1 MQDAPTT
8 RATTADSAAADP
20 VLRLPAGFRWGAATA
35 AFQIEGATDAAGR
48 GPSIWDTFTAEP
60 GRVVDGSNALVA
72 ADSYRR
78 FRDDVALLAEL
89 GATDYR
95 FSIAW
100 PRVQPSGTGP
110 ANAAGL
116 DYYERLVDALA
127 EAGIAPL
134 PTLYHWDL
142 PQPLEDAGGWLVRD
156 TAERFAEYV
165 GLVLDRLGDRVGRW
179 ITLNEP
185 AMTTLEGYAL
195 GTQAPGR
202 QLMLG
207 ALPTVH
213 HQLLGHGLAVAAIRA
228 AGNAEVGI
236 TNNHTLVVPAGESID
251 DLMAAGAFDLIYNRI
266 FAGPVLTGAY
276 PDLSAFG
283 LEQFPGLEAG
293 DLELI
298 SAPLDFYGVNFYNP
312 TYVAAPAAGSE
323 FAAAGLPFELVAP
336 PEGTPLTGFDWP
348 IVPGAFTEL
357 LVGLRRDYGDAL
369 PPVVI
374 TENGASF
381 VDEVVEAS
389 DGGRAVHDAERIAY
403 LDGHLRAVAAAIEQG
418 VDVRGYFAWSLMDN
432 FEWAQGYTQRF
443 GLVHVDFETGERTRK
458 DSFGWYRELIAAQPR

>member
-1 MQDAPTT
+1 MDAS
-8 RATTADSAAADP
+8 SAGAMES
-20 VLRLPAGFRWGAATA
+20 LRLPAGFRWGAATA
-35 AFQIEGATDAAGR
+35 AFQIEGSTTADGR

-60 GRVVDGSNALVA
+60 GRVIDGSNALVA

-78 FRDDVALLAEL
+78 YRDDIALLADL

-95 FSIAW
+95 FSISW
-100 PRVQPSGTGP
+100 PRVQPGGSGP

-116 DYYERLVDALA
+116 DHYERFVDALG

-134 PTLYHWDL
+134 ATLYHWDL

-156 TAERFAEYV
+156 TASRYADYV

-202 QLMLG
+202 TLMLG

-228 AGNAEVGI
+228 SGARPGSGPIEVGI
-236 TNNHTLVVPAGESID
+236 TNNHTLVVPASEEAA

-266 FAGPVLTGAY
+266 FIDPVLTGAY

-283 LEQFPGLEAG
+283 LAEFPGVEPG
-293 DLELI
+293 DLEAI
-298 SAPLDFYGVNFYNP
+298 SAPLDFYGVNSYNP
-312 TYVAAPAAGSE
+312 TYVAAPAEGSE
-323 FAAAGLPFELVAP
+323 FALAGLPFEPAAP
-336 PEGTPLTGFDWP
+336 PEGTLVTGFDWP
-348 IVPGAFTEL
+348 VVPGAFAEL
-357 LVGLRRDYGDAL
+357 LVGLHRDYGDVL

-374 TENGASF
+374 TENGASY
-381 VDEVVEAS
+381 VDEVVPDG
-389 DGGRAVHDAERIAY
+389 DGGLAVHDADRIAY

-418 VDVRGYFAWSLMDN
+418 VDVRGYFVWSLMDN

-443 GLVHVDFETGERTRK
+443 GLVHVDFETGDRTRK
-458 DSFGWYRELIAAQPR
+458 DSYAWYRDLIAAQAG